1 MKIIGMIILLIGCFI
16 LWQHFELKKFRITSY
31 EYQTD
36 KITQSVNFA
45 VVADLH
51 AHVYGRDNDILI
63 QKIKEQKPDII
74 LVPGDMIVSRYPETY
89 ETAYQTFEKLTE
101 IAPVYFSNG
110 NHESRVSKVPV
121 MQTEE
126 FLEYENRVRKLGV
139 HILNN
144 ASEEVI
150 LHGGKFCISG
160 LEIPLE
166 CYGKGSYEPLPEH
179 FIRDVLG
186 DAKQDSVQI
195 LMAHNPMFAKE
206 YATDTENVKGTIA
219 KSVISDATDDKNL
232 VAPGTEG
239 NMVSMTIEGKPEVAV
254 NVKYTAT
261 VTLRNWLYKDRE
273 ESAGEYYCPIKIRVG
288 TVNYYGYDYGSAE
301 LFKNA
306 VETAINEYSA
316 NYKPGT
322 DLNNANAPVVSWA
335 WAFEDNAENAK
346 QTDEKDTYLGDQ
358 AAKGNAATIALEV
371 VTTVTQID

>member
-1 MKIIGMIILLIGCFI
+1 MKIIGIIILLIGCI
-16 LWQHFELKKFRITSY
+16 VLWQHLELKKFQITSY
-31 EYQTD
+31 EYRTK
-36 KITQSVNFA
+36 KITQSVKFA

-121 MQTEE
+121 MQTEA

-179 FIRDVLG
+179 FIQEALG
-186 DAKQDSVQI
+186 EAKKDAVQI
-195 LMAHNPMFAKE
+195 LLAHNPMFAKE
-206 YATDTENVKGTIA
+206 YADWGADITVCGHTHGGLVRIPGIG
-219 KSVISDATDDKNL
+219 SVISPQFEL
-232 VAPGTEG
+232 FP
-239 NMVSMTIEGKPEVAV
+239 
-254 NVKYTAT
+254 KY
-261 VTLRNWLYKDRE
+261 D
-273 ESAGEYYCPIKIRVG
+273 AGEFNFGDRKVYVSKGLGTHTFHIRVF
-288 TVNYYGYDYGSAE
+288 DRAE
-301 LFKNA
+301 VLMIR
-306 VETAINEYSA
+306 IN
-316 NYKPGT
+316 KM
-322 DLNNANAPVVSWA
+322 
-335 WAFEDNAENAK
+335 
-346 QTDEKDTYLGDQ
+346 
-358 AAKGNAATIALEV
+358 
-371 VTTVTQID
+371 

>member
-63 QKIKEQKPDII
+63 QKIKEQKPDMI

-89 ETAYQTFEKLTE
+89 ETAYQAVKKLTE

-121 MQTEE
+121 MQTEA

-150 LHGGKFCISG
+150 LHGG
-160 LEIPLE
+160 
-166 CYGKGSYEPLPEH
+166 SYEPLPEH
-179 FIRDVLG
+179 FIQEALG
-186 DAKQDSVQI
+186 EAKKDAVQI
-195 LMAHNPMFAKE
+195 LLAHNPMFAKE
-206 YATDTENVKGTIA
+206 YADWGADITVCGHTHGGLVRIPGIG
-219 KSVISDATDDKNL
+219 SVISPQFEL
-232 VAPGTEG
+232 FP
-239 NMVSMTIEGKPEVAV
+239 
-254 NVKYTAT
+254 KY
-261 VTLRNWLYKDRE
+261 D
-273 ESAGEYYCPIKIRVG
+273 AGEFEFDGKKVYVSKGLGTHTFHIRVF
-288 TVNYYGYDYGSAE
+288 DRAE
-301 LFKNA
+301 VLMIR
-306 VETAINEYSA
+306 IN
-316 NYKPGT
+316 KM
-322 DLNNANAPVVSWA
+322 
-335 WAFEDNAENAK
+335 
-346 QTDEKDTYLGDQ
+346 
-358 AAKGNAATIALEV
+358 
-371 VTTVTQID
+371 

>member
-16 LWQHFELKKFRITSY
+16 LWQHFELKKFRITSS

-63 QKIKEQKPDII
+63 QKIKEQKPDMI

-89 ETAYQTFEKLTE
+89 ETAYQALKKLTE

-121 MQTEE
+121 MQTEA
-126 FLEYENRVRKLGV
+126 FLAYENRVRKSGV

-206 YATDTENVKGTIA
+206 YAEWGADVSVCGHTHGGLVRIPGIG
-219 KSVISDATDDKNL
+219 SVISPQFEL
-232 VAPGTEG
+232 FP
-239 NMVSMTIEGKPEVAV
+239 
-254 NVKYTAT
+254 KY
-261 VTLRNWLYKDRE
+261 D
-273 ESAGEYYCPIKIRVG
+273 AGEFNFGDRKVYVSKGLGTHNFHIRVF
-288 TVNYYGYDYGSAE
+288 DRAE
-301 LFKNA
+301 VLMIR
-306 VETAINEYSA
+306 IN
-316 NYKPGT
+316 KM
-322 DLNNANAPVVSWA
+322 
-335 WAFEDNAENAK
+335 
-346 QTDEKDTYLGDQ
+346 
-358 AAKGNAATIALEV
+358 
-371 VTTVTQID
+371 

>member
-63 QKIKEQKPDII
+63 QKIKEQKPDMI

-89 ETAYQTFEKLTE
+89 ETAYQALKKLTE

-121 MQTEE
+121 MQTEA
-126 FLEYENRVRKLGV
+126 FLAYENRVRKSGV

-166 CYGKGSYEPLPEH
+166 CYGKGRYEPLPEH

-206 YATDTENVKGTIA
+206 YAEWGADVSVCGHTHGGLVRIPGIG
-219 KSVISDATDDKNL
+219 SVISPQFEL
-232 VAPGTEG
+232 FP
-239 NMVSMTIEGKPEVAV
+239 
-254 NVKYTAT
+254 KY
-261 VTLRNWLYKDRE
+261 D
-273 ESAGEYYCPIKIRVG
+273 AGEFNFGDRKVYVSKGLGTHTFHIRVF
-288 TVNYYGYDYGSAE
+288 DRAE
-301 LFKNA
+301 VLMIR
-306 VETAINEYSA
+306 IN
-316 NYKPGT
+316 KM
-322 DLNNANAPVVSWA
+322 
-335 WAFEDNAENAK
+335 
-346 QTDEKDTYLGDQ
+346 
-358 AAKGNAATIALEV
+358 
-371 VTTVTQID
+371 

>member
-63 QKIKEQKPDII
+63 QKIKEQKPDMI

-89 ETAYQTFEKLTE
+89 ETAYQAVKKLTE

-121 MQTEE
+121 MQTEA

-179 FIRDVLG
+179 FIQEALG
-186 DAKQDSVQI
+186 EAKKDAVQI
-195 LMAHNPMFAKE
+195 LLLHRQRNSRMKLQRLTRTHTHF
-206 YATDTENVKGTIA
+206 I
-219 KSVISDATDDKNL
+219 
-232 VAPGTEG
+232 G
-239 NMVSMTIEGKPEVAV
+239 NFI
-254 NVKYTAT
+254 
-261 VTLRNWLYKDRE
+261 L
-273 ESAGEYYCPIKIRVG
+273 
-288 TVNYYGYDYGSAE
+288 
-301 LFKNA
+301 
-306 VETAINEYSA
+306 
-316 NYKPGT
+316 
-322 DLNNANAPVVSWA
+322 
-335 WAFEDNAENAK
+335 
-346 QTDEKDTYLGDQ
+346 
-358 AAKGNAATIALEV
+358 
-371 VTTVTQID
+371 

>member
-1 MKIIGMIILLIGCFI
+1 MKIIGIIILLIGCFV
-16 LWQHFELKKFRITSY
+16 LWQHLELKKFQITFY
-31 EYQTD
+31 EYRTK
-36 KITQSVNFA
+36 KITQSVKFA

-179 FIRDVLG
+179 FQGCIRGCKAGLCTDSDGTQSDVCKGICRMGGGCKRLRTYPWWSG
-186 DAKQDSVQI
+186 ADS
-195 LMAHNPMFAKE
+195 
-206 YATDTENVKGTIA
+206 
-219 KSVISDATDDKNL
+219 
-232 VAPGTEG
+232 G
-239 NMVSMTIEGKPEVAV
+239 NRKCDFPAV
-254 NVKYTAT
+254 
-261 VTLRNWLYKDRE
+261 
-273 ESAGEYYCPIKIRVG
+273 
-288 TVNYYGYDYGSAE
+288 
-301 LFKNA
+301 
-306 VETAINEYSA
+306 
-316 NYKPGT
+316 
-322 DLNNANAPVVSWA
+322 
-335 WAFEDNAENAK
+335 
-346 QTDEKDTYLGDQ
+346 
-358 AAKGNAATIALEV
+358 
-371 VTTVTQID
+371 

>member
-1 MKIIGMIILLIGCFI
+1 MKIIGIIILLIGCI
-16 LWQHFELKKFRITSY
+16 VLWQHLELKKFQITSY
-31 EYQTD
+31 EYRTK
-36 KITQSVNFA
+36 KITQSVKFA

-110 NHESRVSKVPV
+110 NHESRISKVPV
-121 MQTEE
+121 MQTEA

-186 DAKQDSVQI
+186 DAKQDAVQI
-195 LMAHNPMFAKE
+195 LMAHNPMFAKG
-206 YATDTENVKGTIA
+206 YAEWGADVSVCGHTHGGLVRIPGIG
-219 KSVISDATDDKNL
+219 SVISPQFEL
-232 VAPGTEG
+232 FP
-239 NMVSMTIEGKPEVAV
+239 
-254 NVKYTAT
+254 KY
-261 VTLRNWLYKDRE
+261 D
-273 ESAGEYYCPIKIRVG
+273 AGEFNFGDRKVYVSKGLGTHTFHIRVF
-288 TVNYYGYDYGSAE
+288 DRAE
-301 LFKNA
+301 VLMIR
-306 VETAINEYSA
+306 IN
-316 NYKPGT
+316 KM
-322 DLNNANAPVVSWA
+322 
-335 WAFEDNAENAK
+335 
-346 QTDEKDTYLGDQ
+346 
-358 AAKGNAATIALEV
+358 
-371 VTTVTQID
+371 

>member
-1 MKIIGMIILLIGCFI
+1 MKIIGIIILLIGCI
-16 LWQHFELKKFRITSY
+16 VLWQHLELKKFQITSY
-31 EYQTD
+31 EYRTE
-36 KITQSVNFA
+36 KITQSVKFA

-121 MQTEE
+121 MQTEA

-206 YATDTENVKGTIA
+206 YAEWGADVSVCGHTHGGLVRIPGIG
-219 KSVISDATDDKNL
+219 SVISPQFEL
-232 VAPGTEG
+232 FP
-239 NMVSMTIEGKPEVAV
+239 
-254 NVKYTAT
+254 KY
-261 VTLRNWLYKDRE
+261 D
-273 ESAGEYYCPIKIRVG
+273 AGEFNFGDRKVYVSKGLGTHTFHIRVF
-288 TVNYYGYDYGSAE
+288 DRAE
-301 LFKNA
+301 VLMIR
-306 VETAINEYSA
+306 IN
-316 NYKPGT
+316 KM
-322 DLNNANAPVVSWA
+322 
-335 WAFEDNAENAK
+335 
-346 QTDEKDTYLGDQ
+346 
-358 AAKGNAATIALEV
+358 
-371 VTTVTQID
+371 

>member
-1 MKIIGMIILLIGCFI
+1 MKIIGMIILLIGCI
-16 LWQHFELKKFRITSY
+16 VLWQHLELKKFQITSY
-31 EYQTD
+31 EYRTK
-36 KITQSVNFA
+36 KITQSVKFA

-110 NHESRVSKVPV
+110 NHESRISKVPV
-121 MQTEE
+121 MQTEA

-186 DAKQDSVQI
+186 DAKQDAVQI

-206 YATDTENVKGTIA
+206 YAEWGADVSVCGHTHGGLVRIPGIG
-219 KSVISDATDDKNL
+219 SVISPQFEL
-232 VAPGTEG
+232 FP
-239 NMVSMTIEGKPEVAV
+239 
-254 NVKYTAT
+254 KY
-261 VTLRNWLYKDRE
+261 D
-273 ESAGEYYCPIKIRVG
+273 AGEFNFGERKVYVSKGLGTHTFHIRVF
-288 TVNYYGYDYGSAE
+288 DRAE
-301 LFKNA
+301 VLMIR
-306 VETAINEYSA
+306 IN
-316 NYKPGT
+316 KM
-322 DLNNANAPVVSWA
+322 
-335 WAFEDNAENAK
+335 
-346 QTDEKDTYLGDQ
+346 
-358 AAKGNAATIALEV
+358 
-371 VTTVTQID
+371 

>member
-1 MKIIGMIILLIGCFI
+1 MKIIGIIILLIGCI
-16 LWQHFELKKFRITSY
+16 VLWQHLELKKFQITSY
-31 EYQTD
+31 EYRTK
-36 KITQSVNFA
+36 KITQSVKFA

-121 MQTEE
+121 MQTEA

-206 YATDTENVKGTIA
+206 YAEWGADVSVCGHTHGGLVRIPGIG
-219 KSVISDATDDKNL
+219 SVISPQFEL
-232 VAPGTEG
+232 FP
-239 NMVSMTIEGKPEVAV
+239 
-254 NVKYTAT
+254 KY
-261 VTLRNWLYKDRE
+261 D
-273 ESAGEYYCPIKIRVG
+273 AGEFEFDGKKVYVSKGLGTHTFHIRVF
-288 TVNYYGYDYGSAE
+288 DRAE
-301 LFKNA
+301 GLMIR
-306 VETAINEYSA
+306 IN
-316 NYKPGT
+316 KM
-322 DLNNANAPVVSWA
+322 
-335 WAFEDNAENAK
+335 
-346 QTDEKDTYLGDQ
+346 
-358 AAKGNAATIALEV
+358 
-371 VTTVTQID
+371 

>member
-1 MKIIGMIILLIGCFI
+1 MKIIGIIILLIGCVI

-31 EYQTD
+31 EYRTD
-36 KITQSVNFA
+36 KVTQSVTFA

-63 QKIKEQKPDII
+63 QKIKEQKPDMI

-89 ETAYQTFEKLTE
+89 ETAYQALKKLTE

-121 MQTEE
+121 MQTEA
-126 FLEYENRVRKLGV
+126 FLAYENRVRKSGV

-206 YATDTENVKGTIA
+206 YAEWGADVSVCGHTHGGLVRIPGIG
-219 KSVISDATDDKNL
+219 SVISPQFEL
-232 VAPGTEG
+232 FP
-239 NMVSMTIEGKPEVAV
+239 
-254 NVKYTAT
+254 KY
-261 VTLRNWLYKDRE
+261 D
-273 ESAGEYYCPIKIRVG
+273 AGEFNFGDRKVYVSKGLGTHTFHIRVF
-288 TVNYYGYDYGSAE
+288 DRAE
-301 LFKNA
+301 VLMIR
-306 VETAINEYSA
+306 IN
-316 NYKPGT
+316 KM
-322 DLNNANAPVVSWA
+322 
-335 WAFEDNAENAK
+335 
-346 QTDEKDTYLGDQ
+346 
-358 AAKGNAATIALEV
+358 
-371 VTTVTQID
+371 

>member
-1 MKIIGMIILLIGCFI
+1 MKIIGIIILLIGCI
-16 LWQHFELKKFRITSY
+16 VLWQHLELKKFQITSY
-31 EYQTD
+31 EYRTK
-36 KITQSVNFA
+36 KITQSVKFA

-121 MQTEE
+121 MQTEA

-160 LEIPLE
+160 LESPLE

-206 YATDTENVKGTIA
+206 YAEWGADVSVCGHTHGGLVRIPGIG
-219 KSVISDATDDKNL
+219 SVISPQFEL
-232 VAPGTEG
+232 FP
-239 NMVSMTIEGKPEVAV
+239 
-254 NVKYTAT
+254 KY
-261 VTLRNWLYKDRE
+261 D
-273 ESAGEYYCPIKIRVG
+273 AGEFNFGDRKVYVSTGLGTHTFHIRVF
-288 TVNYYGYDYGSAE
+288 DRAE
-301 LFKNA
+301 VLMIR
-306 VETAINEYSA
+306 IN
-316 NYKPGT
+316 KM
-322 DLNNANAPVVSWA
+322 
-335 WAFEDNAENAK
+335 
-346 QTDEKDTYLGDQ
+346 
-358 AAKGNAATIALEV
+358 
-371 VTTVTQID
+371 

>member
-1 MKIIGMIILLIGCFI
+1 MKIIGIIILLIGCI
-16 LWQHFELKKFRITSY
+16 VLWQHLELKKFQITSY
-31 EYQTD
+31 EYRTK
-36 KITQSVNFA
+36 KITQSVKFA

-74 LVPGDMIVSRYPETY
+74 LVPGDMIVSSYPETY

-121 MQTEE
+121 MQTEA

-206 YATDTENVKGTIA
+206 YAEWGADVSVCGHTHGGLVRIPGIG
-219 KSVISDATDDKNL
+219 SVISPQFEL
-232 VAPGTEG
+232 FP
-239 NMVSMTIEGKPEVAV
+239 
-254 NVKYTAT
+254 KY
-261 VTLRNWLYKDRE
+261 D
-273 ESAGEYYCPIKIRVG
+273 AGEFNFGDRKVYVSKGLGTHTFHIRVF
-288 TVNYYGYDYGSAE
+288 DRAE
-301 LFKNA
+301 VLMIR
-306 VETAINEYSA
+306 IN
-316 NYKPGT
+316 KM
-322 DLNNANAPVVSWA
+322 
-335 WAFEDNAENAK
+335 
-346 QTDEKDTYLGDQ
+346 
-358 AAKGNAATIALEV
+358 
-371 VTTVTQID
+371 

>member
-36 KITQSVNFA
+36 KIIQSVNFA

-63 QKIKEQKPDII
+63 QKIKEQKPDMI

-89 ETAYQTFEKLTE
+89 ETAYQAVKKLTE

-121 MQTEE
+121 MQTEA

-206 YATDTENVKGTIA
+206 YAEWGADVSVCGHTHGGLVRIPGIG
-219 KSVISDATDDKNL
+219 SVISPQFEL
-232 VAPGTEG
+232 FP
-239 NMVSMTIEGKPEVAV
+239 
-254 NVKYTAT
+254 KY
-261 VTLRNWLYKDRE
+261 D
-273 ESAGEYYCPIKIRVG
+273 AGEFNFGDRKVYVSKGLGTHTFHIRVF
-288 TVNYYGYDYGSAE
+288 DRAE
-301 LFKNA
+301 VLMIR
-306 VETAINEYSA
+306 IN
-316 NYKPGT
+316 KM
-322 DLNNANAPVVSWA
+322 
-335 WAFEDNAENAK
+335 
-346 QTDEKDTYLGDQ
+346 
-358 AAKGNAATIALEV
+358 
-371 VTTVTQID
+371 

>member
-63 QKIKEQKPDII
+63 QKIKEQKPDMI

-89 ETAYQTFEKLTE
+89 ETAYQAVKKLTE

-121 MQTEE
+121 MQTEA
-126 FLEYENRVRKLGV
+126 FLEYENRVRNLGV

-206 YATDTENVKGTIA
+206 YAEWGADVSVCGHTHGGLVRIPGIG
-219 KSVISDATDDKNL
+219 SVISPQFEL
-232 VAPGTEG
+232 FP
-239 NMVSMTIEGKPEVAV
+239 
-254 NVKYTAT
+254 KY
-261 VTLRNWLYKDRE
+261 D
-273 ESAGEYYCPIKIRVG
+273 AGEFNFGDRKVYVSKGLGTHTFHIRVF
-288 TVNYYGYDYGSAE
+288 DRAE
-301 LFKNA
+301 VLMIR
-306 VETAINEYSA
+306 IN
-316 NYKPGT
+316 KM
-322 DLNNANAPVVSWA
+322 
-335 WAFEDNAENAK
+335 
-346 QTDEKDTYLGDQ
+346 
-358 AAKGNAATIALEV
+358 
-371 VTTVTQID
+371 

>member
-1 MKIIGMIILLIGCFI
+1 MKIIGIIILLIGCI
-16 LWQHFELKKFRITSY
+16 VLWQHLELKKFQITSY
-31 EYQTD
+31 EYRTK
-36 KITQSVNFA
+36 KITQSVKFA

-121 MQTEE
+121 MQTEA

-206 YATDTENVKGTIA
+206 YADWGADITVCGHTHGGLVRIPGIG
-219 KSVISDATDDKNL
+219 SVISPQFELFPKYDVGEFEFDGKKVYVSKGL
-232 VAPGTEG
+232 GTH
-239 NMVSMTIEGKPEVAV
+239 TFH
-254 NVKYTAT
+254 
-261 VTLRNWLYKDRE
+261 
-273 ESAGEYYCPIKIRVG
+273 IRVF
-288 TVNYYGYDYGSAE
+288 DRAE
-301 LFKNA
+301 VLMIR
-306 VETAINEYSA
+306 IN
-316 NYKPGT
+316 KM
-322 DLNNANAPVVSWA
+322 
-335 WAFEDNAENAK
+335 
-346 QTDEKDTYLGDQ
+346 
-358 AAKGNAATIALEV
+358 
-371 VTTVTQID
+371 

>member
-63 QKIKEQKPDII
+63 QKIKEQKPDMI

-89 ETAYQTFEKLTE
+89 ETAYQAVKKLTE
-101 IAPVYFSNG
+101 TAPVYFSNG

-121 MQTEE
+121 MQTEA

-206 YATDTENVKGTIA
+206 YAEWGADVSVCGHTHGGLVRIPGIG
-219 KSVISDATDDKNL
+219 SVISPQFEL
-232 VAPGTEG
+232 FP
-239 NMVSMTIEGKPEVAV
+239 
-254 NVKYTAT
+254 KY
-261 VTLRNWLYKDRE
+261 D
-273 ESAGEYYCPIKIRVG
+273 AGEFNFGDRKVYVSKGLGTHTFHIRVF
-288 TVNYYGYDYGSAE
+288 DRAE
-301 LFKNA
+301 VLMIR
-306 VETAINEYSA
+306 IN
-316 NYKPGT
+316 KM
-322 DLNNANAPVVSWA
+322 
-335 WAFEDNAENAK
+335 
-346 QTDEKDTYLGDQ
+346 
-358 AAKGNAATIALEV
+358 
-371 VTTVTQID
+371 

>member
-121 MQTEE
+121 MQTEA

-144 ASEEVI
+144 ASEEV
-150 LHGGKFCISG
+150 HTAGGKFCISG
-160 LEIPLE
+160 LEIRWNVME
-166 CYGKGSYEPLPEH
+166 RAVMNHCRS
-179 FIRDVLG
+179 
-186 DAKQDSVQI
+186 I
-195 LMAHNPMFAKE
+195 LSGM
-206 YATDTENVKGTIA
+206 Y
-219 KSVISDATDDKNL
+219 
-232 VAPGTEG
+232 
-239 NMVSMTIEGKPEVAV
+239 
-254 NVKYTAT
+254 
-261 VTLRNWLYKDRE
+261 
-273 ESAGEYYCPIKIRVG
+273 
-288 TVNYYGYDYGSAE
+288 
-301 LFKNA
+301 
-306 VETAINEYSA
+306 
-316 NYKPGT
+316 
-322 DLNNANAPVVSWA
+322 
-335 WAFEDNAENAK
+335 
-346 QTDEKDTYLGDQ
+346 
-358 AAKGNAATIALEV
+358 
-371 VTTVTQID
+371 

>member
-63 QKIKEQKPDII
+63 QKIKEQKPDMI

-89 ETAYQTFEKLTE
+89 ETAYQAVKKLTE

-121 MQTEE
+121 MQTEA

-179 FIRDVLG
+179 FIQEALG

-206 YATDTENVKGTIA
+206 YAEWGADVSVCGHTHGGLVRIPGIG
-219 KSVISDATDDKNL
+219 SVISPQFEL
-232 VAPGTEG
+232 FP
-239 NMVSMTIEGKPEVAV
+239 
-254 NVKYTAT
+254 KY
-261 VTLRNWLYKDRE
+261 D
-273 ESAGEYYCPIKIRVG
+273 AGEFEFDGKKVYVSKGLGTHTFHIRVF
-288 TVNYYGYDYGSAE
+288 DRAE
-301 LFKNA
+301 VLMIR
-306 VETAINEYSA
+306 IN
-316 NYKPGT
+316 KM
-322 DLNNANAPVVSWA
+322 
-335 WAFEDNAENAK
+335 
-346 QTDEKDTYLGDQ
+346 
-358 AAKGNAATIALEV
+358 
-371 VTTVTQID
+371 

>member
-1 MKIIGMIILLIGCFI
+1 MKIIGMIILLIGCVI

-63 QKIKEQKPDII
+63 QKIKEQKPDMI

-89 ETAYQTFEKLTE
+89 ETAYQALVKLTE

-110 NHESRVSKVPV
+110 NHESRISKVPV
-121 MQTEE
+121 MQTEA

-186 DAKQDSVQI
+186 DAKQDAVQI

-206 YATDTENVKGTIA
+206 YAEWGADVSVCGHTHGGLVRIPGIG
-219 KSVISDATDDKNL
+219 SVISPQFEL
-232 VAPGTEG
+232 FP
-239 NMVSMTIEGKPEVAV
+239 
-254 NVKYTAT
+254 KY
-261 VTLRNWLYKDRE
+261 D
-273 ESAGEYYCPIKIRVG
+273 AGEFNFGDRKVYVSKGLGTHTFHIRVF
-288 TVNYYGYDYGSAE
+288 DRAE
-301 LFKNA
+301 VLMIR
-306 VETAINEYSA
+306 IN
-316 NYKPGT
+316 KM
-322 DLNNANAPVVSWA
+322 
-335 WAFEDNAENAK
+335 
-346 QTDEKDTYLGDQ
+346 
-358 AAKGNAATIALEV
+358 
-371 VTTVTQID
+371 

>member
-1 MKIIGMIILLIGCFI
+1 MKIIGIIILLIGCI
-16 LWQHFELKKFRITSY
+16 VLWQHLELKKFQITSY
-31 EYQTD
+31 EYRTK
-36 KITQSVNFA
+36 KITQSVKFA

-74 LVPGDMIVSRYPETY
+74 LVPGDMTVSRYPETY

-121 MQTEE
+121 MQTEA

-206 YATDTENVKGTIA
+206 YAEWGADVSVCGHTHGGLVRIPGIG
-219 KSVISDATDDKNL
+219 SVISPQFEL
-232 VAPGTEG
+232 FP
-239 NMVSMTIEGKPEVAV
+239 
-254 NVKYTAT
+254 KY
-261 VTLRNWLYKDRE
+261 D
-273 ESAGEYYCPIKIRVG
+273 AGEFNFGDRKVYVSKGLGTHTFHIRVF
-288 TVNYYGYDYGSAE
+288 DRAE
-301 LFKNA
+301 VLMIR
-306 VETAINEYSA
+306 IN
-316 NYKPGT
+316 KM
-322 DLNNANAPVVSWA
+322 
-335 WAFEDNAENAK
+335 
-346 QTDEKDTYLGDQ
+346 
-358 AAKGNAATIALEV
+358 
-371 VTTVTQID
+371 

>member
-1 MKIIGMIILLIGCFI
+1 MKIIGIIILLRGCI
-16 LWQHFELKKFRITSY
+16 VLWQHLELKKFQITSY
-31 EYQTD
+31 EYRTK
-36 KITQSVNFA
+36 KITQSVKFA

-110 NHESRVSKVPV
+110 NHESRISKVPV
-121 MQTEE
+121 MQTEA

-186 DAKQDSVQI
+186 DAKQDAVQI

-206 YATDTENVKGTIA
+206 YAEWGADVSVCGHTHGGLVRIPGIG
-219 KSVISDATDDKNL
+219 SVISPQFEL
-232 VAPGTEG
+232 FP
-239 NMVSMTIEGKPEVAV
+239 
-254 NVKYTAT
+254 KY
-261 VTLRNWLYKDRE
+261 D
-273 ESAGEYYCPIKIRVG
+273 AGEFDFGDRKVYVSKGLGTHTFHIRVF
-288 TVNYYGYDYGSAE
+288 DRAE
-301 LFKNA
+301 VLMIR
-306 VETAINEYSA
+306 IN
-316 NYKPGT
+316 KM
-322 DLNNANAPVVSWA
+322 
-335 WAFEDNAENAK
+335 
-346 QTDEKDTYLGDQ
+346 
-358 AAKGNAATIALEV
+358 
-371 VTTVTQID
+371 

>member
-1 MKIIGMIILLIGCFI
+1 MKIIGIIILLIGCI
-16 LWQHFELKKFRITSY
+16 VLWQHLELKKFQITSY
-31 EYQTD
+31 EYRTK
-36 KITQSVNFA
+36 KITQSVKFA

-121 MQTEE
+121 MQTEA

-206 YATDTENVKGTIA
+206 YAEWGADVSVCGHTHGGLERIPGIG
-219 KSVISDATDDKNL
+219 SVISPQFEL
-232 VAPGTEG
+232 FP
-239 NMVSMTIEGKPEVAV
+239 
-254 NVKYTAT
+254 KY
-261 VTLRNWLYKDRE
+261 D
-273 ESAGEYYCPIKIRVG
+273 AGEFNFGDRKVYVSKGLGTHTFHIRVF
-288 TVNYYGYDYGSAE
+288 DRAE
-301 LFKNA
+301 VLMIR
-306 VETAINEYSA
+306 IN
-316 NYKPGT
+316 KM
-322 DLNNANAPVVSWA
+322 
-335 WAFEDNAENAK
+335 
-346 QTDEKDTYLGDQ
+346 
-358 AAKGNAATIALEV
+358 
-371 VTTVTQID
+371 

>member
-1 MKIIGMIILLIGCFI
+1 MKIIGMIIFLIGCFI

-63 QKIKEQKPDII
+63 QKIKEQKPDMI

-89 ETAYQTFEKLTE
+89 ETAYQAVKKLTE

-121 MQTEE
+121 MQTEA

-160 LEIPLE
+160 LEIPFE

-206 YATDTENVKGTIA
+206 YAEWGADVSVCGHTHGGLVRIPGIG
-219 KSVISDATDDKNL
+219 SVISPQFEL
-232 VAPGTEG
+232 FP
-239 NMVSMTIEGKPEVAV
+239 
-254 NVKYTAT
+254 KY
-261 VTLRNWLYKDRE
+261 D
-273 ESAGEYYCPIKIRVG
+273 AGEFNFGDRKVYVSKGLGTHTFHIRVF
-288 TVNYYGYDYGSAE
+288 DRAE
-301 LFKNA
+301 VLMIR
-306 VETAINEYSA
+306 IN
-316 NYKPGT
+316 KM
-322 DLNNANAPVVSWA
+322 
-335 WAFEDNAENAK
+335 
-346 QTDEKDTYLGDQ
+346 
-358 AAKGNAATIALEV
+358 
-371 VTTVTQID
+371 